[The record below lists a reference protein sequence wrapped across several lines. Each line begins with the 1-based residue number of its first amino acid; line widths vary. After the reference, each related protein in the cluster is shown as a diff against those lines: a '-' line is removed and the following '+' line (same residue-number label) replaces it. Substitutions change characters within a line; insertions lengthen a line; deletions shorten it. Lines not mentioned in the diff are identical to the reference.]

1 MTNTGE
7 NVQAEPFSTASLE
20 QRGSGGGAGIRR
32 HIRQVF
38 ERSRTLKR
46 INKKGVIFLAC
57 AYLVPELYILID

>member
-1 MTNTGE
+1 MGVE
-7 NVQAEPFSTASLE
+7 A
-20 QRGSGGGAGIRR
+20 GAGIRR

-57 AYLVPELYILID
+57 AYLVPELHILID